1 MQFLWFGLLS
11 LCTITYS
18 EADHENEAHETI
30 PGLWRQEANDNFVG
44 FQHLAGNRSGSDPA
58 RRQREALADYFINEG
73 RVQWQDAIVCNTG
86 QN

>member
-1 MQFLWFGLLS
+1 
-11 LCTITYS
+11 
-18 EADHENEAHETI
+18 
-30 PGLWRQEANDNFVG
+30 
-44 FQHLAGNRSGSDPA
+44 LAGNRSGSDPA